1 MQMNQKKILVVTGP
15 QGSGNHLWSKIFSSH
30 KDVCGWRELTK
41 KYWITHKEE
50 PFRHAWLEPKLLYN
64 MEFKHEN
71 YYTNT
76 SFPTG
81 GHVKKSKRIP
91 KVREFI
97 ETLKDI
103 GFDVQIGVTSRDKNI
118 LKLQQERRWRE
129 ETTPE
134 FLGIVEKIENLIFLS
149 YESLLLYRERY
160 VKSLNINIPI
170 NYDAISDNI
179 KIDQNQKYISN
190 FTPSSLRNR

>member
-1 MQMNQKKILVVTGP
+1 MNQKKILVVTGP

-30 KDVCGWRELTK
+30 KDVCGWEELTK

-50 PFRHAWLEPKLLYN
+50 PFRHAWLEPKLLYDI
-64 MEFKHEN
+64 EFKHEN

-81 GHVKKSKRIP
+81 GDFKKTKRIP
-91 KVREFI
+91 KVKEFI

-103 GFDVQIGVTSRDKNI
+103 GFDVQIGITSRDKNI

-129 ETTPE
+129 ETTSE
-134 FLGIVEKIENLIFLS
+134 FLDIIEQIENPIFLN
-149 YESLLLYRERY
+149 YESLLLYRGRY

-170 NYDAISDNI
+170 NYDAISYNI
-179 KIDQNQKYISN
+179 RKDQNHKYICN
-190 FTPSSLRNR
+190 FTPSSLRER